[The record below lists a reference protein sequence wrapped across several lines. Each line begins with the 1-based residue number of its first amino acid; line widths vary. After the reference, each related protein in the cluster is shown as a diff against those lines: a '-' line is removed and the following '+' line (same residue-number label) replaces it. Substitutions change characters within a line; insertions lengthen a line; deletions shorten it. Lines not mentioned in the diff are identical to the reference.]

1 MKAVHYSLRLYTVHR
16 KPHTDLVAISTL
28 NGLPYSRTI
37 LFHFIAVQHQIPLK
51 KNQKDEVIVTSH
63 LSNLPEGTE
72 SFLKKKILTL
82 QENEIHNS
90 VTYLNSFG
98 KTC

>member
-1 MKAVHYSLRLYTVHR
+1 MSESRALQSETTHSSQKTTYRLVSCYY
-16 KPHTDLVAISTL
+16 TL

-37 LFHFIAVQHQIPLK
+37 LFHFIAIQHQIPLK

-72 SFLKKKILTL
+72 SF
-82 QENEIHNS
+82 
-90 VTYLNSFG
+90 
-98 KTC
+98 TC

>member
-16 KPHTDLVAISTL
+16 KPHTDLVAVSTL

-63 LSNLPEGTE
+63 LSNLPEGTV
-72 SFLKKKILTL
+72 SFICWKKNTNIARKW
-82 QENEIHNS
+82 NP
-90 VTYLNSFG
+90 
-98 KTC
+98 